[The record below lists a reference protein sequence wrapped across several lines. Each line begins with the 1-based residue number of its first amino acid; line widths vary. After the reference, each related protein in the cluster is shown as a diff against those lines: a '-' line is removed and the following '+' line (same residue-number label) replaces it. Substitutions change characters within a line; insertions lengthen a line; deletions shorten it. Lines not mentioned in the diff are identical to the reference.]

1 MILQGDDMLISAN
14 GITKFHNEK
23 CILDGV
29 SFSIE
34 DQDKIALIGVNG
46 IGKSTFLRILANKEV
61 YDGKMIRKSC
71 LRISYL
77 AQSDDFDD
85 DKTIMQV
92 IQERATDCEEFE
104 MKSILMKLNV
114 SDTSLLIKN
123 LSGGQRKRVALAIS
137 LLKPCDLLLLDEPT
151 NHLDNEMIEWLEKY
165 LIKFHKAL
173 VMVTH
178 DRYFLERIVDKI
190 IEIDRFKIYEYQAN
204 YSQFL
209 SLKAMREEQALANE
223 RKRHSF
229 LRKELEWIRS
239 NAQARSTKSK
249 ERIAR
254 FEKLSSIE
262 DIKQQENVNMIQLS
276 SRLGK
281 KIMNIEQLGMI
292 IEERILFEDF
302 SYTVKRNDRLG
313 IVGDNGCGKTTLLN
327 ILSGQLLPTY
337 GKVEMGDTVKIGYF
351 KQGFD
356 ELDPNQ
362 VVLNVIKEVSDDLK
376 THEGNLSAKDML
388 ERFLFDS
395 QLQYSK
401 VGMLSGGEKRRL
413 YLLKILMSAPNVLL
427 LDEPT
432 NDLDIQTLTILEDYL
447 DSFDGVVLSV
457 SHDRYF
463 LDRCCDYIFAFENGH
478 IQRYIGGYSDYYN
491 HQNQKEMIVKEKTSY
506 KEYKKQQR
514 LNQPYLSS
522 KDKKEL
528 ENMENVILSLEEQIK
543 EIDDEMNQTSDYEKL
558 NQLSI
563 KRNEIEELIEQKN
576 ERWIELL
583 EIEEQIKN
591 R

>member
-563 KRNEIEELIEQKN
+563 KRNKIEEL
-576 ERWIELL
+576 
-583 EIEEQIKN
+583 
-591 R
+591 